1 MSRMLKTGTASPV
14 IEEAGPSQQQLE
26 SDSERWNAILARD
39 ETQDGKFVFGVHS
52 TGIYCKPSCPARH
65 PHLERVV
72 FFNAPSEAEQH
83 GFRACKRCHPSEH
96 AAPRIET
103 VRRVCEYIERNIDEK
118 LTLSVLSQQA
128 GLSKFHFQ
136 KTFKRVLG
144 ISPRQYVEAR
154 RLEKVKDSLRRGD
167 TVTNATYDA
176 GFSSKGRLYEN
187 FPSQLGVKPGT
198 FRRGGEGLSIH
209 YTIIDS
215 PIGRLLLG
223 ATGNGICAVCIGA
236 SDEAVEAALREDYYA
251 AELYRND
258 HQMKNWSE
266 EFLKYF
272 GGNDS
277 LRDLPIDVRATA
289 FQWKVWK
296 QIQAI
301 PYGKTTTY
309 SKIAEELGKP
319 KAVRAVANACAINHV
334 ALLIPCHRVVG
345 KRGDLRGYRW
355 GLRRKQTVLT
365 LESNA
370 TNKQSLAS
378 TTAEA
383 YRLAKD

>member
-1 MSRMLKTGTASPV
+1 MLKTGTSPV
-14 IEEAGPSQQQLE
+14 LDEIESNQRQRE
-26 SDSERWNAILARD
+26 SDSERWKAILARD
-39 ETQDGKFVFGVHS
+39 QSKDGKLVFGVYS

-65 PHLERVV
+65 PHVEQVV
-72 FFNAPSEAEQH
+72 FFNGPSQAEQH
-83 GFRACKRCHPSEH
+83 GFRACKRCRPNEH
-96 AAPRIET
+96 ATPRTET
-103 VRRVCEYIERNIDEK
+103 VRRVCEYIERNIDGK
-118 LTLSVLSQQA
+118 LTLSALGQQA

-154 RLEKVKDSLRRGD
+154 RLEKVKDSLRRGE
-167 TVTNATYDA
+167 TVTNAIYHA

-187 FPSQLGVKPGT
+187 FPSQLGVNPGT

-223 ATGNGICAVCIGA
+223 ATAKGICAVCIGA

-251 AELYRND
+251 ADVYRGD
-258 HQMKNWSE
+258 HRMKNWAE
-266 EFLKYF
+266 EFSKYF
-272 GGNDS
+272 GGKDFP
-277 LRDLPIDVRATA
+277 RDLPVDVQATA
-289 FQWKVWK
+289 FQRKVWNH
-296 QIQAI
+296 IQAI

-309 SKIAEELGKP
+309 SKIAVELGKP
-319 KAVRAVANACAINHV
+319 KAVRAVANACATNHV

-355 GLRRKQTVLT
+355 GLGRKQTLLS
-365 LESNA
+365 LEDS
-370 TNKQSLAS
+370 TTKKPTHAS
-378 TTAEA
+378 TDEIAR
-383 YRLAKD
+383 RLART

>member
-1 MSRMLKTGTASPV
+1 MLKTPASPELSD
-14 IEEAGPSQQQLE
+14 IESKQQQRD
-26 SDSERWNAILARD
+26 SDSERWKAVVARD
-39 ETQDGKFVFGVHS
+39 ETKDGDFVFAVQS

-65 PHLERVV
+65 PHVEQVL
-72 FFNAPSEAEQH
+72 FFNGPSEAEQR
-83 GFRACKRCHPSEH
+83 GFRPCKRCRPNQR
-96 AAPRIET
+96 AIPRTET
-103 VRRVCEYIERNIDEK
+103 VRLVCDYIERNIDGK
-118 LTLSVLSQQA
+118 LTLSVLGQQA

-154 RLEKVKDSLRRGD
+154 RLEKVKDSLRRGN
-167 TVTNATYDA
+167 TVTNAIYDA

-187 FPSQLGVKPGT
+187 FPSQLGVNPGT
-198 FRRGGEGLSIH
+198 FRRGGEGLSIQ
-209 YTIIDS
+209 YTIVDS

-251 AELYRND
+251 ADLSRD
-258 HQMKNWSE
+258 DLQMKNWAE
-266 EFLKYF
+266 EFSKYF
-272 GGNDS
+272 DGKDFP
-277 LRDLPIDVRATA
+277 RDLPVDVQATA

-296 QIQAI
+296 HIQAI

-309 SKIAEELGKP
+309 SKIAQELGKP
-319 KAVRAVANACAINHV
+319 KAVRAVANACAVNHV

-355 GLRRKQTVLT
+355 GLRRKQKLLS
-365 LESNA
+365 LENI
-370 TNKQSLAS
+370 TRNKQSNAG
-378 TTAEA
+378 TDG
-383 YRLAKD
+383 KPVD

>member
-1 MSRMLKTGTASPV
+1 MLKTGTTSPE
-14 IEEAGPSQQQLE
+14 IEEADPSQQQLE
-26 SDSERWNAILARD
+26 SDSERWKAILARD
-39 ETQDGKFVFGVHS
+39 QSKDGMFVFGVHS

-65 PHLERVV
+65 PHVEQVV
-72 FFNAPSEAEQH
+72 FFNRPREAEQH
-83 GFRACKRCHPSEH
+83 GFRACKRCHPSQH
-96 AAPRIET
+96 ATPRIEA
-103 VRRVCEYIERNIDEK
+103 VRLVCEYIERNIDAK

-136 KTFKRVLG
+136 KIFKRVLG

-167 TVTNATYDA
+167 TVTNAIYDA
-176 GFSSKGRLYEN
+176 GFSSKGRLYES
-187 FPSQLGVKPGT
+187 PSQLGVNPGT
-198 FRRGGEGLSIH
+198 FRRGGDGLSIH
-209 YTIIDS
+209 YTIVDS

-251 AELYRND
+251 ADLYRND
-258 HQMKNWSE
+258 HQMKDWAEAFS
-266 EFLKYF
+266 KYF
-272 GGNDS
+272 DGKDFP
-277 LRDLPIDVRATA
+277 RDLPVDVQATT

-309 SKIAEELGKP
+309 GKIAEELGKP

-334 ALLIPCHRVVG
+334 ALIIPCHRVVG

-355 GLRRKQTVLT
+355 GLRRKQTLLSFET
-365 LESNA
+365 APRTSSRTSPNE
-370 TNKQSLAS
+370 
-378 TTAEA
+378 TTG
-383 YRLAKD
+383 RLPRS